1 MMRLALSLAA
11 SMLWLALSHAE
22 DKKVEFDV
30 SKLAGEW
37 TFVSGTKRG
46 EKVEGPSLEGKISFG
61 KDELKMPGPDGQTF
75 TVGFKI
81 DVKQA
86 PATIELE
93 IKDGP
98 FAGGRASGIIEFRGE
113 QLHLLYV
120 PQFGEAAKPPSK
132 FESTA
137 DNGAFYFVLKRVEKK

>member
-1 MMRLALSLAA
+1 MRLALSLTA
-11 SMLWLALSHAE
+11 LALWVALGHAE
-22 DKKVEFDV
+22 DKKVEFDAT
-30 SKLAGEW
+30 KLTGEW

-61 KDELKMPGPDGQTF
+61 KGELKMPGPDGHAL
-75 TVGFKI
+75 TVSFKI
-81 DVKQA
+81 DAKQS

-93 IKDGP
+93 IKDGQ
-98 FAGGRASGIIEFRGE
+98 FAGSKASGIVEFRGE

-120 PQFGEAAKPPSK
+120 PQFGDAGKPPSK